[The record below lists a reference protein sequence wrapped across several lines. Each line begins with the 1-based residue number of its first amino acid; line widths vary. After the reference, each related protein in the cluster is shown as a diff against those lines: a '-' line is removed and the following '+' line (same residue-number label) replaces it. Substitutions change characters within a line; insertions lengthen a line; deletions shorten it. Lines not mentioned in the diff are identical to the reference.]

1 MNDTRTQLSND
12 DSSEKKQFAFVKK
25 IKTRK
30 LRRKMKI
37 KLIIVVGFV
46 VVALFLLAGVMINIS
61 KTSKDKYAK
70 KVFDN
75 LKYKNSTILAKRGDI
90 TDRTGTIL
98 AYSEKVYN
106 LILDPNSY
114 WLDDTDRE
122 LNLNGRAHGL

>member
-12 DSSEKKQFAFVKK
+12 DSSEKKQFA
-25 IKTRK
+25 
-30 LRRKMKI
+30 
-37 KLIIVVGFV
+37 FV

-122 LNLNGRAHGL
+122 LNLNG